1 MAVTTIKLPDD
12 LKVRIADV
20 VKDSGKSAHAFMVD
34 AIEQQTRLAELRRQ
48 FVGDALTAEAEAM
61 RTGMGFSAADVHAY
75 IEGLA
80 KGRKVTRPRAKRWR
94 R

>member
-12 LKVRIADV
+12 LKERIADV

-34 AIEQQTRLAELRRQ
+34 AIEQQTRLAEMRRQ
-48 FVGDALTAEAEAM
+48 FVGDALTAEAEALNS
-61 RTGMGFSAADVHAY
+61 GMGFSAADVHAY

>member
-48 FVGDALTAEAEAM
+48 FIGDALAAETEAM

>member
-1 MAVTTIKLPDD
+1 MAVTTIKLPDN
-12 LKVRIADV
+12 LKERIADV
-20 VKDSGKSAHAFMVD
+20 VRDGKSAHAFMVD

-48 FVGDALTAEAEAM
+48 FVGDALAAEAEAM
-61 RTGMGFSAADVHAY
+61 STSTGFSAADVHAY

>member
-1 MAVTTIKLPDD
+1 MAVTTIKLPDE
-12 LKVRIADV
+12 LKERIADV
-20 VKDSGKSAHAFMVD
+20 VKDTGKSVHAFMLD

-48 FVGDALTAEAEAM
+48 FVADALAAEAE
-61 RTGMGFSAADVHAY
+61 TISSGMGFSAADVHAY
-75 IEGLA
+75 VEGLA

>member
-1 MAVTTIKLPDD
+1 MAVTTIKLPDE
-12 LKVRIADV
+12 LKERIADV
-20 VKDSGKSAHAFMVD
+20 VKDSGKSAHAFMLD

-48 FVGDALTAEAEAM
+48 FVGDALAAEAEAM
-61 RTGMGFSAADVHAY
+61 STGMGFSAADVHAY

>member
-1 MAVTTIKLPDD
+1 MAITTIKLPDE
-12 LKVRIADV
+12 LKERIADV
-20 VKDSGKSAHAFMVD
+20 VKDTGKSVHAFMLD

-48 FVGDALTAEAEAM
+48 FVADALAAEAEM
-61 RTGMGFSAADVHAY
+61 ISSGMGFSAADVHAY
-75 IEGLA
+75 VEGLA

>member
-12 LKVRIADV
+12 LKERIADV
-20 VKDSGKSAHAFMVD
+20 VRDSGKSAHAFMVD

-48 FVGDALTAEAEAM
+48 FVGDALAAEAEAM
-61 RTGMGFSAADVHAY
+61 STSTGFSAADVHAY

-80 KGRKVTRPRAKRWR
+80 KGRKMTRPRAKRWR